1 MTNPIPCEKYP
12 GFYHIPGYKRF
23 GISKGQEVINLET
36 GKIVKRMYTRN
47 KYIRVH
53 TEFEKQRTSAVHRL
67 MAQTFLDP
75 PSNPKRVEVNHK
87 NGNVQDNSIDNLEW
101 VTPQE
106 NDEHAGRTGLSP
118 KCLPI
123 EVRDANTGI
132 VREYPSYISY
142 AREVG
147 MSKDK
152 IRYRILHGKRGVVC
166 FPEMKQYR
174 LKSNLSWPMEKNIV
188 GPDRSVAITMRDL
201 KTGETTEFGKMSDA
215 AAFLKCS
222 LTGFWT
228 RMRHI
233 PQPIFKARYQF
244 RYATDKGWREPGDMI
259 LESSAEKFV
268 KPVQIYNPATGETRV
283 FNSCLTCARRLGIL
297 PTTLNWWLKGDQK
310 TPRSDGFVYG
320 YYPLSTDLSVPFER
334 LES

>member
-1 MTNPIPCEKYP
+1 MPNLIPTKYP

-23 GISKGQEVINLET
+23 GISKDQEVINLET
-36 GKIVKRMYTRN
+36 GKILKRMYTRN

-53 TEFEKQRTSAVHRL
+53 TEFESQRTSAVHRL

-75 PSNPKRVEVNHK
+75 PEDPRKNQVNHI
-87 NGNVQDNSIDNLEW
+87 NGNVQDNSIENLEW

-123 EVRDANTGI
+123 EVRDVTTGEI
-132 VREYPSYISY
+132 REYPSYISY

-174 LKSNLSWPMEKNIV
+174 LKSNLSWPVEKNIAK
-188 GPDRSVAITMRDL
+188 PDRSVSVDIRDL
-201 KTGETTEFGKMSDA
+201 KTGEVRHYERMIDA
-215 AAFLKCS
+215 AQFLGYS
-222 LTGFWT
+222 LSGFWT
-228 RMRHI
+228 RLRHI
-233 PQPIFKARYQF
+233 SQPIFGARYQAK
-244 RYATDKGWREPGDMI
+244 YSVDKTWREPGDMI
-259 LESSAEKFV
+259 LENASEKFV
-268 KPVQIYNPATGETRV
+268 KAVQVYNPSTGENRV
-283 FNSCLTCARRLGIL
+283 FNSCLTCARKLGIL
-297 PTTLNWWLKGDQK
+297 PTTLNWRLKDTSG
-310 TPRSDGFVYG
+310 TPKSDGRIYG
-320 YYPLSTDLSVPFER
+320 YYPIRPDLSVPFER
-334 LES
+334 LET